1 MGDARPAAS
10 PRDAPVGGQAVLE
23 GVMMRG
29 VSSWA
34 VALRRPLPS
43 ELAHG
48 GLDARLGAHGP
59 IEVRRFPLDPAR
71 RRRPAMRLP
80 VVRGVVAL
88 VESLRIGGR
97 ALRIAVN
104 AQQPA
109 DGPEV
114 SRGQWALAVVLG
126 ILLAVVL
133 FFLVPVG
140 LTSLVKDQLGSGWL
154 FWLVE
159 GVLRTA
165 IFVAYLVAVT
175 RQRDLRR
182 LFEYHGAEHK
192 VIAAHEAGLPLT
204 PEHAARMPRL
214 HPRCGTSFLLLVMLV
229 SVVVFA
235 PIGLPEWYLLMATR
249 VVGIPVVAGVAFELI
264 KATGRHRDAA
274 WARVVMWPGMQLQ
287 RLTTREPDREQLLVA
302 IAALEAVLEEEG
314 TERAPGELDGL
325 EVAA

>member
-1 MGDARPAAS
+1 
-10 PRDAPVGGQAVLE
+10 
-23 GVMMRG
+23 MMRG

-34 VALRRPLPS
+34 VALRTPLDS
-43 ELAHG
+43 ELAGG
-48 GLDARLGAHGP
+48 GLDARKGAHGP
-59 IEVRRFPLDPAR
+59 IEVRRFPLDPALR
-71 RRRPAMRLP
+71 RHRLLRLP

-88 VESLRIGGR
+88 AESLRIGGR
-97 ALRIAVN
+97 ALRLAVD

-140 LTSLVKDQLGSGWL
+140 LTSLVKDELGSGWL

-204 PEHAARMPRL
+204 PEHAGAMPRL

-274 WARVVMWPGMQLQ
+274 WARAVMWPGMQLQ

-302 IAALEAVLEEEG
+302 IAALEAVLEEQG
-314 TERAPGELDGL
+314 THRRGEDLVGL

>member
-1 MGDARPAAS
+1 
-10 PRDAPVGGQAVLE
+10 
-23 GVMMRG
+23 MMRG
-29 VSSWA
+29 VASWA
-34 VALRRPLPS
+34 VALRTPLDH
-43 ELAHG
+43 ELAPG

-59 IEVRRFPLDPAR
+59 IVVRRFGLDPAR

-140 LTSLVKDQLGSGWL
+140 LTSLVKDALGSGWL

-165 IFVAYLVAVT
+165 IFIAYLVAVT

-249 VVGIPVVAGVAFELI
+249 VLGIPVVAGVAFELI
-264 KATGRHRDAA
+264 RATGRHRDAG
-274 WARVVMWPGMQLQ
+274 WARAVMWPGMQLQ

-302 IAALEAVLEEEG
+302 IAALQAVLEDEG
-314 TERAPGELDGL
+314 ADRDADELAGL

>member
-1 MGDARPAAS
+1 
-10 PRDAPVGGQAVLE
+10 
-23 GVMMRG
+23 MMRG

-34 VALRRPLPS
+34 VALRTPLAS

-48 GLDARLGAHGP
+48 GLDARQGAHGP

-71 RRRPAMRLP
+71 RRRPILRLP

-88 VESLRIGGR
+88 VESLRIGGQ
-97 ALRIAVN
+97 ALRLAVN
-104 AQQPA
+104 AQQPPG
-109 DGPEV
+109 GPDV
-114 SRGQWALAVVLG
+114 SRGQWLLAVVLG

-140 LTSLVKDQLGSGWL
+140 LTSLVKEELGSGWL

-204 PEHAARMPRL
+204 VASAARMPRL

-249 VVGIPVVAGVAFELI
+249 VIGIPVVAGVAFEVI
-264 KATGRHRDAA
+264 KATGRHRDAR
-274 WARVVMWPGMQLQ
+274 WARAVMWPGMQLQ
-287 RLTTREPDREQLLVA
+287 RLTTREPDAAQLAVA
-302 IAALEAVLEEEG
+302 IAALEAVLEDEEVHLG
-314 TERAPGELDGL
+314 GDELLGL

>member
-1 MGDARPAAS
+1 
-10 PRDAPVGGQAVLE
+10 
-23 GVMMRG
+23 
-29 VSSWA
+29 
-34 VALRRPLPS
+34 
-43 ELAHG
+43 
-48 GLDARLGAHGP
+48 
-59 IEVRRFPLDPAR
+59 
-71 RRRPAMRLP
+71 
-80 VVRGVVAL
+80 VVAL
-88 VESLRIGGR
+88 VESLRLGGR
-97 ALRIAVN
+97 ALRIAVD

-133 FFLVPVG
+133 FFLVPGRADVARQG
-140 LTSLVKDQLGSGWL
+140 RARLGWL

-192 VIAAHEAGLPLT
+192 VIAAHEAGCRSPRSTRRACRACTPLRHELP
-204 PEHAARMPRL
+204 PARDARL
-214 HPRCGTSFLLLVMLV
+214 RRRL
-229 SVVVFA
+229 A
-235 PIGLPEWYLLMATR
+235 PIGLPEWYLLMASR
-249 VVGIPVVAGVAFELI
+249 IVGIPVIAGVAFELI
-264 KATGRHRDAA
+264 RATGRHRDAA

-287 RLTTREPDREQLLVA
+287 RLTTREPDRSQLLVA
-302 IAALEAVLEEEG
+302 IAALEAVLDDEVLGARRDEDV
-314 TERAPGELDGL
+314 AGL